1 MLEEYI
7 KKWSFVKEKH
17 IQGKKFY
24 LYHHIRLDTNQVFY
38 IGIGSMRF
46 RSKYGR
52 AITKTSRNTYWK
64 NVFNK
69 IDNYVILIVE
79 ESDSEEEIK
88 ALEIQHIKEFRDKGI
103 KLCNLSN
110 GGERNNH
117 KDFLLSKE
125 HMKKMKEKKSPME
138 GRRHNVE
145 TLAYFS
151 ECKKGCLNQMWGKK
165 GANNPNSK
173 PVAMYDLDG
182 NILRYFE
189 NIRLA
194 SEFLGLCDNAVSKS
208 IRKNHKCQG
217 YIFKKLTNEEIQSV
231 QFS

>member
-1 MLEEYI
+1 
-7 KKWSFVKEKH
+7 
-17 IQGKKFY
+17 
-24 LYHHIRLDTNQVFY
+24 
-38 IGIGSMRF
+38 MRQPKAF
-46 RSKYGR
+46 LGQRF
-52 AITKTSRNTYWK
+52 TMM
-64 NVFNK
+64 
-69 IDNYVILIVE
+69 DLIV
-79 ESDSEEEIK
+79 
-88 ALEIQHIKEFRDKGI
+88 EIQHIKEFRDKGI

-165 GANNPNSK
+165 GADNPNSK
-173 PVAMYDLDG
+173 PVAMYDLSG
-182 NILRYFE
+182 NIVKYFE
-189 NIRLA
+189 NIRIA
-194 SEFLGLCDNAVSKS
+194 SEYLGVHHVSVGKS